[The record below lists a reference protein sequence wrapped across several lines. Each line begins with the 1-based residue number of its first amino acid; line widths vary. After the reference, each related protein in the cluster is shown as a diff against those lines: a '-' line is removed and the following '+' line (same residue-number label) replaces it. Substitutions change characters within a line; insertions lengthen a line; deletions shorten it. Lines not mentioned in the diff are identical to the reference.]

1 MVVNAERER
10 REEDAILDA
19 QQRAANQ
26 ERSRRARQRLE
37 ALRQA
42 EIESARA
49 AAGLCVR
56 WAPGMDRP
64 KAGRQAPPRL
74 QRLHRVAHPG

>member
-1 MVVNAERER
+1 MVVNTERER

-26 ERSRRARQRLE
+26 GRSRRARERLE

-56 WAPGMDRP
+56 CG
-64 KAGRQAPPRL
+64 GRLGWIARRL
-74 QRLHRVAHPG
+74 GARRHRGCKGFTG